1 MKLKT
6 YGKFFFP
13 LLIVVVLYLSL
24 NANEQS
30 SVTFSDDPNRTVVLK
45 IFTEGDA
52 IKKLSQAGVAIDHAE
67 PDKEGSCVI
76 AYLFGSELDIIKK
89 LGIRYEI
96 IYNDWYNQVYLK
108 YPELDNQEYQHQLDM
123 IREVDNVSN
132 FPLGAMGGYYT
143 FEQTLGMLDSLR
155 TLYPQLMSSKFQIG
169 TAYNGTPIWAYRL
182 TKDPDQTNN
191 RPQVLYTALIHSR
204 EAITVM
210 LMMYYTIYLLE
221 NYPTNETVKF
231 LLENRDMYFIPFVNP
246 EGYKYNRKH
255 RPNGGG
261 MRRKNLR
268 NVDTNVY
275 QPATNGIDL
284 NRNFGLY
291 QFWNSPNG
299 GSSTSPSSD
308 TYRGTAPFSE
318 PETQTI
324 QNFVNSKN
332 FQNALFYHSY
342 SNLYI
347 YPWAWIDP
355 VQTPDSLIF
364 KAFTQE
370 MSSYNGYLPGTASQ
384 TVGYEVRGSSDDWMY
399 NDSGHEHCI
408 SITPEV
414 GTSSDGF
421 WPQQSRIIPLVM
433 QNLQPNIFFAGV
445 AGEYVQYKSFDL
457 AEGSG
462 LDAGDTSRL
471 YISLKSVG
479 KQNASNVSAELI
491 PLDSGV
497 AGLSMNKNFGDFGF
511 LQTKNNSADPFVFI
525 VNENILNGQETN
537 LLVKVKI
544 DNATVSQDTLTLMLG
559 TSTVLLF
566 DKANSK
572 SPNWTATGSGSNVW
586 DTTSSSFYSPPTS
599 FTDSRSGN
607 YGNNVTNILTMV
619 NTIPLG
625 TFNSVKLSFRTKFS
639 MEPGY
644 DYGQVQVST
653 NNGSTW
659 IALAGKKTR
668 PGSGSFQPNGQPL
681 FNGTQSEWIEES
693 MDLTPYIGHSVKFR
707 FMFKSDIAV
716 TYDGWYIDDIK
727 IWGYENTSAVT
738 GNGEIPL
745 KYSLSQNFPN
755 PFNPITN
762 FSFSLTDEGNAQIE
776 VFDLLGRKITTL
788 VNSQLQAGNY
798 QVSFD
803 GSNLASGIY
812 IYRLTVK
819 NSLSDSPVFIDSKR
833 MLLIK

>member
-1 MKLKT
+1 M
-6 YGKFFFP
+6 
-13 LLIVVVLYLSL
+13 
-24 NANEQS
+24 
-30 SVTFSDDPNRTVVLK
+30 
-45 IFTEGDA
+45 
-52 IKKLSQAGVAIDHAE
+52 
-67 PDKEGSCVI
+67 
-76 AYLFGSELDIIKK
+76 
-89 LGIRYEI
+89 
-96 IYNDWYNQVYLK
+96 
-108 YPELDNQEYQHQLDM
+108 
-123 IREVDNVSN
+123 
-132 FPLGAMGGYYT
+132 
-143 FEQTLGMLDSLR
+143 
-155 TLYPQLMSSKFQIG
+155 
-169 TAYNGTPIWAYRL
+169 
-182 TKDPDQTNN
+182 
-191 RPQVLYTALIHSR
+191 
-204 EAITVM
+204 
-210 LMMYYTIYLLE
+210 
-221 NYPTNETVKF
+221 
-231 LLENRDMYFIPFVNP
+231 
-246 EGYKYNRKH
+246 
-255 RPNGGG
+255 
-261 MRRKNLR
+261 
-268 NVDTNVY
+268 
-275 QPATNGIDL
+275 
-284 NRNFGLY
+284 
-291 QFWNSPNG
+291 
-299 GSSTSPSSD
+299 
-308 TYRGTAPFSE
+308 
-318 PETQTI
+318 
-324 QNFVNSKN
+324 
-332 FQNALFYHSY
+332 
-342 SNLYI
+342 
-347 YPWAWIDP
+347 
-355 VQTPDSLIF
+355 
-364 KAFTQE
+364 
-370 MSSYNGYLPGTASQ
+370 
-384 TVGYEVRGSSDDWMY
+384 
-399 NDSGHEHCI
+399 
-408 SITPEV
+408 
-414 GTSSDGF
+414 
-421 WPQQSRIIPLVM
+421 
-433 QNLQPNIFFAGV
+433 
-445 AGEYVQYKSFDL
+445 
-457 AEGSG
+457 
-462 LDAGDTSRL
+462 
-471 YISLKSVG
+471 
-479 KQNASNVSAELI
+479 
-491 PLDSGV
+491 
-497 AGLSMNKNFGDFGF
+497 
-511 LQTKNNSADPFVFI
+511 FI